1 MSQQRAHLEVVELDS
16 RIVPSATK
24 GQGVVQ
30 APPAAADLKGKL
42 GKPPGIGQSSAAQ
55 SPLSGTGSGV
65 VYLSPA
71 HVVGG
76 GHQYILVGT
85 ASLGMGQVSVVG
97 GITYFANGTAS
108 GKLKLSNGSG
118 TVILRITAAN
128 QSGHYNYQV
137 TGSTIA
143 GIGGHGTLVLSI
155 TGSSF
160 SLTL

>member
-1 MSQQRAHLEVVELDS
+1 LEVVELDS

-30 APPAAADLKGKL
+30 APPATADQKANL
-42 GKPPGIGQSSAAQ
+42 GKPAAVGHSSTTQ
-55 SPLSGTGSGV
+55 CPLSGTGSGI
-65 VYLSPA
+65 VYVSPA
-71 HVVGG
+71 HVIGG
-76 GHQYILVGT
+76 GHQYIVVGS

-97 GITYFANGTAS
+97 GVTYFANGTAS
-108 GKLKLSNGSG
+108 GTLKLSNGSG
-118 TVILRITAAN
+118 TVTLRITAAN

-137 TGSTIA
+137 TSSTIA

-160 SLTL
+160 SLTI